1 MADKKITAL
10 TDLGADISDVDLLHV
25 IDDPAGNPVNKKV
38 SVANVFNNIPTYV
51 GLDGTAQTL
60 TATGNPTVGAG
71 ASSITLIDLS
81 GANSNTQATGTL
93 GTGTNGQVKII
104 AMKTAPS
111 TSSKF
116 QITAANW
123 GTTTTSGSAQIELN
137 ALGELVV
144 LIWIVD
150 KWYVLANYNATI
162 N

>member
-38 SVANVFNNIPTYV
+38 SIANVFNNIPSYI
-51 GLDGTAQTL
+51 GLGGTAQTL

-71 ASSITLIDLS
+71 ASSITLVDLS
-81 GANSNTQATGTL
+81 GASSSTAATGTL

-104 AMKTAPS
+104 AMKNSPS
-111 TSSKF
+111 TSSAY
-116 QITAANW
+116 TLTVTNW
-123 GTTTTSGSAQIELN
+123 GTTTTSTNQIVLN
-137 ALGELVV
+137 AIGEAVV

-150 KWYVLANYNATI
+150 KWYVLSSHNATI

>member
-25 IDDPAGNPVNKKV
+25 IDDPAGNPVNKKI

-81 GANSNTQATGTL
+81 GATNSTTATGNL
-93 GTGTNGQVKII
+93 GTGTTGQVKII

-123 GTTTTSGSAQIELN
+123 GSTATSGSHQIELD
-137 ALGELVV
+137 ALGEAVV

-150 KWYVLANYNATI
+150 KWFILSNYNATI